1 MYDRHHNVYTF
12 SVNEKLIV
20 VKYKKEEVVSMDR
33 PNKGKSLLF
42 MSWLFMKV
50 KTKWMVLP
58 QCLQIVLLM
67 ILVVSSM
74 KVQVVLTKSINL
86 MIKEFSQCLPFI
98 QDIQH

>member
-42 MSWLFMKV
+42 MS
-50 KTKWMVLP
+50 
-58 QCLQIVLLM
+58 
-67 ILVVSSM
+67 
-74 KVQVVLTKSINL
+74 
-86 MIKEFSQCLPFI
+86 
-98 QDIQH
+98 